1 MKRFLIWITAVFVMI
16 STAACGIESRQEQV
30 RSSLGPCE
38 RIAFYSSGGF
48 QDYTDFGIYRCPDA
62 ELKDNPYFEPVTSA
76 DLARLWGFLD
86 NFEGWIDTIGR
97 SDPGNEVVVNYAFD
111 RSIVDTGDWLYI
123 YEGENYPQ
131 FGCYDIWLFDS
142 QSGML
147 YYFHNNI

>member
-1 MKRFLIWITAVFVMI
+1 MKHLRLLSALLSVVLL
-16 STAACGIESRQEQV
+16 SACGIESRQEQV

-62 ELKDNPYFEPVTSA
+62 ELKENPYFAPLTEEDTETLSA
-76 DLARLWGFLD
+76 FLD
-86 NFEGWIDTIGR
+86 DFENWIEVIQG
-97 SDPGNEVVVNYAFD
+97 SDPGNEVVVNYSFD

-123 YEGENYPQ
+123 YEGENYPK

>member
-1 MKRFLIWITAVFVMI
+1 MKHLRLLSALLSVVLL
-16 STAACGIESRQEQV
+16 SACGIESRQEQV
-30 RSSLGPCE
+30 RSSLGPCK

-62 ELKDNPYFEPVTSA
+62 ELKENPYFAPLTEEDTETLSA
-76 DLARLWGFLD
+76 FLD
-86 NFEGWIDTIGR
+86 DFENWIEVIRG
-97 SDPGNEVVVNYAFD
+97 SDPGNEVVVNYSFD

-123 YEGENYPQ
+123 YEGENYPK